1 MPGAIGITR
10 QLPVKEPDITL
21 LFLFRTLF
29 GDIRCYQAAT
39 TYPQTYGELSQIL
52 KDTGFHNCMQL
63 QSKVRNKKRDQQKLI
78 SLAPPVGLEPTTCG
92 LTVRRSTD

>member
-1 MPGAIGITR
+1 MIIGRQQFSRVPNQYRRSLECQAIGITR

-63 QSKVRNKKRDQQKLI
+63 QSKVRNKKEI
-78 SLAPPVGLEPTTCG
+78 SK
-92 LTVRRSTD
+92 S